1 MRRTAVGVQSRIGN
15 AAFLQLGEALR
26 TLSYLKRVLTLVDAR
41 APRVWRKE
49 LLDNRSYS
57 RLIQQCI
64 ENDYNL
70 NKSVDECVE
79 GVLKSI
85 TEYCAVGS
93 GK

>member
-1 MRRTAVGVQSRIGN
+1 MRRTALGIRWGIDET
-15 AAFLQLGEALR
+15 AFSLGEALR

-57 RLIQQCI
+57 RLIQECI

-70 NKSVDECVE
+70 NKSVDECAE
-79 GVLKSI
+79 WVLKSI
-85 TEYCAVGS
+85 TEYCAVS
-93 GK
+93 LGK

>member
-1 MRRTAVGVQSRIGN
+1 VGVQSRIGN

-57 RLIQQCI
+57 RLIQECI

-70 NKSVDECVE
+70 NKSVDECAE

>member
-1 MRRTAVGVQSRIGN
+1 MGVQSRIGN
-15 AAFLQLGEALR
+15 AAFSQLGEALR
-26 TLSYLKRVLTLVDAR
+26 TLSYLKRVLTLVGAR
-41 APRVWRKE
+41 APRNWRKE

-57 RLIQQCI
+57 RLIQEGI
-64 ENDYNL
+64 ENDYSL
-70 NKSVDECVE
+70 NKSVDECAE

>member
-57 RLIQQCI
+57 RLIQECI

-70 NKSVDECVE
+70 NKSVDECA
-79 GVLKSI
+79 G
-85 TEYCAVGS
+85 GF
-93 GK
+93 